1 MIKELGNKYKNITRS
16 DIETFLHFCEP
27 CQQKQKG
34 SKKGVVVKPIISP
47 DFNSRCQVDLIDFQS
62 HPDGKFKFIMVYQDH
77 LTKFVVLK
85 PLEFK
90 RAEEVAYNII
100 DIFTLL
106 GAPTILQ
113 SDNGREFSN
122 QIVSN
127 LRNMWPELKIVHGK
141 PRHSQSQG
149 SVERA
154 NQDIENM
161 LTTWM
166 QDEKNRHWSEGLRFI
181 QLMKNRAYHS
191 GIKMSPYEA
200 LFGCKIKI
208 GLNTSNLP
216 HDVISTIENEEQLAE
231 LITEQSQKVE
241 NEVSA
246 DTEHIT
252 EQPQNIENE
261 VSADTEHITEQPQN
275 IENEVTETEK
285 ITEQPQNIENEA
297 LHTEQQLATTIKLNN
312 ENANIMRTRAKEN
325 LENQAK
331 KMMAWSDKKL
341 LPVAIHS
348 TVRVP
353 VPEVD
358 KGRLDARSILAIVL
372 EVTSDGFY
380 RLGTRDGILKQL
392 YARSQF
398 TVCQKK
404 LLQIDEV
411 PIETEVA
418 LRTVA
423 KEQSTGTGQG
433 FFKCICKTKCQNKKC
448 ICLKNNVLCT
458 SKCHFSTTCC
468 NK

>member
-1 MIKELGNKYKNITRS
+1 MIKELGNKYKNITRN

-34 SKKGVVVKPIISP
+34 SKKGVVVKPIISS

-106 GAPTILQ
+106 GA
-113 SDNGREFSN
+113 
-122 QIVSN
+122 
-127 LRNMWPELKIVHGK
+127 
-141 PRHSQSQG
+141 
-149 SVERA
+149 
-154 NQDIENM
+154 
-161 LTTWM
+161 
-166 QDEKNRHWSEGLRFI
+166 
-181 QLMKNRAYHS
+181 
-191 GIKMSPYEA
+191 
-200 LFGCKIKI
+200 
-208 GLNTSNLP
+208 
-216 HDVISTIENEEQLAE
+216 
-231 LITEQSQKVE
+231 
-241 NEVSA
+241 
-246 DTEHIT
+246 
-252 EQPQNIENE
+252 
-261 VSADTEHITEQPQN
+261 
-275 IENEVTETEK
+275 
-285 ITEQPQNIENEA
+285 
-297 LHTEQQLATTIKLNN
+297 TTIKLNN
-312 ENANIMRTRAKEN
+312 ENANVMRTRAKEN

-331 KMMAWSDKKL
+331 KMMAWSNKKL

-372 EVTSDGFY
+372 EVTSDSFY
-380 RLGTRDGILKQL
+380 RLGTRDGVLKQL

-398 TVCQKK
+398 TACQKK

-411 PIETEVA
+411 PIDTEVA

-433 FFKCICKTKCQNKKC
+433 FLKCVCKTKCQNKKVH
-448 ICLKNNVLCT
+448 L
-458 SKCHFSTTCC
+458 S
-468 NK
+468 